1 VANKTD
7 GIKREHEFGEFVL
20 FPRAQSNREI
30 LPHRFSLLTGLWENN
45 MADTFVSL
53 KGSIPVNNHKRI
65 GSVNDV
71 EPIEVTVKLRR
82 KSEEGLPSLDEFV
95 AGKRAHGIT
104 RQILADRYGA
114 AQQDV
119 AAVQGWAVKN
129 KLTVTRFDLATRQV
143 HLIGSAGAMQHAFGV
158 KLSVYEHARTKTQ
171 FRCPEHDIQVPESLA
186 RIITGVFGLND
197 MPVVVRHSTRTVGR
211 KAAAKSDPKQQFPG
225 SFYPNEVAKLYN
237 FPPTQGEGQRVAIL
251 EFGGGFDPSVLND
264 YFTKNIG
271 LSTPPTVNGISI
283 LNTKIQVDPDITS
296 EVYLDIEV
304 VGAMAPKATM
314 DVFFAPWTA
323 NGYVNA
329 IDQAIHNDDYAA
341 LSISYDIDE
350 DLRGSTGDPAWP
362 MLNTAVDEAFRDGT
376 AIGLPIFVSTGDQG
390 SSSLRGALPN
400 GDEIT
405 VYSTTAHASYPATSP
420 YATAVGGTQLYA
432 SNGAISQEVVWNELG
447 QLLEGEF
454 QTGQSSSM
462 QKGKYYVGGA
472 TGSGVSD
479 RYPTV
484 PSYQTAAGIHLQSSN
499 TPPASG
505 RMVPDVAGNAGS
517 STGYLVSQPPGSSYA
532 IAPVGGTSASAPM
545 WAALMACVR
554 EALSTA
560 LNGQVAAFFFN
571 DFVYANGTTAAFRDI
586 VAGREFTYDSD
597 GAPVIG
603 AFTPVGNNNST
614 ATKGY
619 SAQKG
624 YDLCTGWGTPNGVEL
639 LSQLEAWLKTPHTT
653 PVAASAALIVQNAGQ
668 DAEKVRR

>member
-1 VANKTD
+1 
-7 GIKREHEFGEFVL
+7 
-20 FPRAQSNREI
+20 
-30 LPHRFSLLTGLWENN
+30 

-82 KSEEGLPSLDEFV
+82 KSEEGLPTLDEFV

-114 AQQDV
+114 TQQDV
-119 AAVQGWAVKN
+119 AAVQDWATKN
-129 KLTVTRFDLATRQV
+129 KLSVTRFDLARRHV
-143 HLIGSAGAMQHAFGV
+143 HLVGSAGAMQQAFGV

-171 FRCPEHDIQVPESLA
+171 FRCPENDIQVPESLEP
-186 RIITGVFGLND
+186 IITGVFGLND

-211 KAAAKSDPKQQFPG
+211 KAAVKSDPKQQFPG

-271 LSTPPTVNGISI
+271 LATPPTVNGISI
-283 LNTKIQVDPDITS
+283 LNTKIQVDRDVTG

-304 VGAMAPKATM
+304 VGSMAPKAAM

-341 LSISYDIDE
+341 LSISYGIDE
-350 DLRGSTGDPAWP
+350 DLRGATNNPAWP
-362 MLNTAVDEAFRDGT
+362 MLNKAVDEAFRDGT

-390 SSSLRGALPN
+390 SSSLRGALQN

-405 VYSTTAHASYPATSP
+405 VYSTKAHASYPSTSP

-432 SNGAISQEVVWNELG
+432 TDSTALQEVVWNEMG
-447 QLLEGEF
+447 HVLEGEF
-454 QTGQSSSM
+454 QSGQSSSI
-462 QKGKYYVGGA
+462 QKGKYYIGGA
-472 TGSGVSD
+472 TGGGVSD
-479 RYPTV
+479 RYLTV

-499 TPPASG
+499 KPPASG

-517 STGYLVSQPPGSSYA
+517 STGYLVSQPPGSPYTV
-532 IAPVGGTSASAPM
+532 APVGGTSASAPM

-560 LNGQVAAFFFN
+560 MNGKVPVFFFN
-571 DFVYANGTTAAFRDI
+571 DFVYASGATAAFRDI
-586 VAGREFTYDSD
+586 VGGREFTYDSD

-614 ATKGY
+614 ATDGY
-619 SAQKG
+619 NAQKG

-639 LSQLEAWLKTPHTT
+639 LGQLEAWLK
-653 PVAASAALIVQNAGQ
+653 AQ
-668 DAEKVRR
+668 